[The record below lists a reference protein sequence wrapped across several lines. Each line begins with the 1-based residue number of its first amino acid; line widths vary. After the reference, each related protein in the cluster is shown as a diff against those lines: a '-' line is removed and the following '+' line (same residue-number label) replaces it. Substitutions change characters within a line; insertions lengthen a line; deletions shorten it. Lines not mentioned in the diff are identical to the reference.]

1 VPDRDTIVMAFG
13 DSVVPRLKGVAK
25 AIYSGGRFLAV
36 ADGTAVFALDNAP
49 TVERAEKYR
58 STVEDLLAEK
68 VGAPVPIRLVTEAD
82 ADAYAGGT
90 TPASSPAEDARR
102 TRGSE
107 VAESPAD
114 GADEEDEL
122 VARVDELEDA
132 DVATR
137 GVDKLTEA
145 FPGAELIETEE
156 NS

>member
-1 VPDRDTIVMAFG
+1 MAFG

-49 TVERAEKYR
+49 TVERAERYR
-58 STVEDLLAEK
+58 SAVEELLAEK

-90 TPASSPAEDARR
+90 TPASSSAEDARR
-102 TRGSE
+102 ARGSE

-114 GADEEDEL
+114 GAEEEEL